1 MKLAIN
7 GFGRIGIPVFRR
19 ILDKHPNIEV
29 VAINDLTDAPTLAHL
44 LKYDSNYGR
53 YDKSVIAEH
62 DSLVVDG
69 KTIKIIAEKDPAN
82 LPWKDLGVDVVL
94 ECAGLFTKYDD
105 AKKHIR
111 AGAKKV
117 ILSAPSDSLEIP
129 TYLLGVN
136 ADKYQGENII
146 SMGSCT
152 TNSLAPIVKII
163 NDNYGIESGF
173 MTTVHSYTN
182 DQRILDLPHKDL
194 RRARAAGQNIIPTTT
209 GAAKAIS
216 LVIPDL
222 ADRFDG
228 YSLRVPTPTVSIVD
242 FVAELRTGA
251 STEDLRNV
259 LKKAARTHLKGI
271 MHCEDAG
278 LVSSDFKGDAHSS
291 IIDIEFT
298 QVLRDN
304 MAKVVA

>member
-1 MKLAIN
+1 MIHKQ
-7 GFGRIGIPVFRR
+7 F
-19 ILDKHPNIEV
+19 
-29 VAINDLTDAPTLAHL
+29 
-44 LKYDSNYGR
+44 
-53 YDKSVIAEH
+53 
-62 DSLVVDG
+62 
-69 KTIKIIAEKDPAN
+69 
-82 LPWKDLGVDVVL
+82 
-94 ECAGLFTKYDD
+94 
-105 AKKHIR
+105 
-111 AGAKKV
+111 
-117 ILSAPSDSLEIP
+117 
-129 TYLLGVN
+129 
-136 ADKYQGENII
+136 
-146 SMGSCT
+146 
-152 TNSLAPIVKII
+152 
-163 NDNYGIESGF
+163 GIEKAM

-222 ADRFDG
+222 ANRFDG

-251 STEDLRNV
+251 STATLRDA

-271 MHCEDAG
+271 MRCEEEG
-278 LVSSDFKGDAHSS
+278 LVSSDFRGDAHSS

-304 MAKVVA
+304 MAKVVAWYDNEWGYSCRVADLANYIAQKGL